1 MVGGACVLG
10 KAHHGAMESQIS
22 YFLLIQN
29 MSLKLSCKFANLSP
43 FGLTKI
49 DLTDC
54 QRIL

>member
-49 DLTDC
+49 DLKDC